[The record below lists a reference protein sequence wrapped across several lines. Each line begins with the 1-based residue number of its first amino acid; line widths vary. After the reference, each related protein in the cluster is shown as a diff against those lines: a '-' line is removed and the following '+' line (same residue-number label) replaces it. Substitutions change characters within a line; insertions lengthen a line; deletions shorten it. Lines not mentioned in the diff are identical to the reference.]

1 MREPSKP
8 GSASTP
14 SKPVLLSASARLWP
28 WGNWG
33 FELNALI
40 ELFWFKYSQLQ
51 YAVRTADEH
60 LIGLLD
66 RELDPILKSVYDEK
80 AVSVEDARLQFQFLI
95 DILRVE
101 ADDISCVLR
110 HSQLLQSLVN
120 RYFAAGAVN
129 AGELQWER
137 TPTLPNKG
145 RADEGLLNEAILDS
159 FPDRVAVITP
169 DYRYLYTNPLN
180 ANHLESRPMDLI
192 GRHIVEFIGIQRF
205 ELRVKNYLDRCFSGE
220 VVDYT
225 FAKTADARTVV
236 VRCRLTPCM
245 SSSGKLIGAILVI
258 QEHAD
263 RRRAIAA

>member
-1 MREPSKP
+1 M
-8 GSASTP
+8 
-14 SKPVLLSASARLWP
+14 P

-66 RELDPILKSVYDEK
+66 RELDPILKAVYDEK

-110 HSQLLQSLVN
+110 HSQLLQSLIN
-120 RYFAAGAVN
+120 RYFAATGAVN
-129 AGELQWER
+129 SAELRLER
-137 TPTLPNKG
+137 TPSAPNKG

-225 FAKTADARTVV
+225 FAKTVDQRTVV

-245 SSSGKLIGAILVI
+245 SSNGKLIGAILVI